1 MDAQTVS
8 ALADRYGEDV
18 MRFCRRL
25 SVSPTDAEDLYQQTF
40 LKLMGLRVR
49 LEEEQNP
56 RAYLFSLA
64 NGIWKN
70 ECRKRMRRAAI
81 APSVSLD
88 AGAVGQESAED
99 TQGQVEKALCHQ
111 ALARAVQ
118 QLEPKFRTPI
128 LLRYSFGMEISE
140 IARIE
145 HLPQG
150 TVKSRMNRAK
160 RKLRRE
166 MEALGYGTESSS
178 R

>member
-8 ALADRYGEDV
+8 ALVDRYGEDV

-25 SVSPTDAEDLYQQTF
+25 SASPADAEDLYQQTF

-56 RAYLFSLA
+56 RAYLFALA

-70 ECRKRMRRAAI
+70 ERRKRMRRAGI

-88 AGAVGQESAED
+88 TGFAERASAED
-99 TQGQVEKALCHQ
+99 TQSQVEQTICHQ
-111 ALARAVQ
+111 ALAQAVQ
-118 QLEPKFRTPI
+118 QLEPKFRVPV

-150 TVKSRMNRAK
+150 TVKSRLNRAK
-160 RKLRRE
+160 TKLRRE
-166 MEALGYGTESSS
+166 MEALGYGTEKSSG
-178 R
+178 